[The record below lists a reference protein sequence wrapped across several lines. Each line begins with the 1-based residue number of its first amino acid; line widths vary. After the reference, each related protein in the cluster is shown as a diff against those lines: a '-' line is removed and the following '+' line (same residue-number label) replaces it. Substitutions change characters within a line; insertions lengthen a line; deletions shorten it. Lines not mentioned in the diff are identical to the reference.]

1 MIWCKRLQSDR
12 LILPLNIMP
21 LVYTSI
27 AFYHLFTLHG
37 SIGKYVTRS
46 HTYVISDRAPLY
58 LLIYEKSFFEEERT
72 KMSDGAERS
81 RSAPS
86 IFRCG
91 SGVVKKGE
99 NGLGGASWRAAD
111 AAAAAAAAP
120 SLSPGGAAA
129 AARMLNQGE

>member
-1 MIWCKRLQSDR
+1 M
-12 LILPLNIMP
+12 
-21 LVYTSI
+21 
-27 AFYHLFTLHG
+27 
-37 SIGKYVTRS
+37 
-46 HTYVISDRAPLY
+46 ISDRAPLY

-111 AAAAAAAAP
+111 AAAAAAP